1 MWLLV
6 CRRLARTI
14 LIYVGNGGTGSLEKA
29 TNVPIQVTEFGKLV
43 ELAKEMNVN
52 LVVPG
57 PELPLIEG
65 IEEWF
70 RKAGIPCFG
79 PTPRAARMEGSK
91 AFSKEFMIR
100 HNIPTAR
107 SEVYLNTVTITNGR
121 HFLRMRQ
128 LPNILKEYRTK

>member
-1 MWLLV
+1 M
-6 CRRLARTI
+6 
-14 LIYVGNGGTGSLEKA
+14 
-29 TNVPIQVTEFGKLV
+29 TEFAKLV
-43 ELAKEMNVN
+43 ELAKEKNVN

-91 AFSKEFMIR
+91 AFSKEFLIR

-107 SEVYLNTVTITNGR
+107 SEVSLNTVEITNSR
-121 HFLRMRQ
+121 HFPRMKKRQ
-128 LPNILKEYRTK
+128 SILKEYRIK